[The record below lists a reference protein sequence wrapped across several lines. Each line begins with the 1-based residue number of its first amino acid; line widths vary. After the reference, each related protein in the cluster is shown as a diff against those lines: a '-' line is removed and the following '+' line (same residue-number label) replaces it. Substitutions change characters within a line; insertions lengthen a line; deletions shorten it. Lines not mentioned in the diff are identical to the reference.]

1 MTMFLREAFIAAAL
15 SILGTLNYSVFL
27 AGYSILRWARISV
40 NWATWIIGSLL
51 ILLSAANSFFVL
63 MPGQFNTF
71 RVGGLLGF
79 LSLFIGM
86 YALAQWGVRSGY
98 VWGKKRATSLIV
110 QPTRNLLLFL
120 RKHHQFFGWLV
131 LITALGHTVS
141 YLPTLSRISSTLLIT
156 GIAGLLLLA
165 FLAGF
170 GLWIERQIKLKR
182 LSTKARLIHIVSA
195 IAFFA
200 VIYLHLAL

>member
-1 MTMFLREAFIAAAL
+1 MFLREAFIATQL
-15 SILGTLNYSVFL
+15 SILGTINYSVFL

-40 NWATWIIGSLL
+40 NWVTWMIGSLL
-51 ILLSAANSFFVL
+51 ILLSVANCFFVFV
-63 MPGQFNTF
+63 PGQFNTF

-98 VWGKKRATSLIV
+98 VWSKKRASGLIV
-110 QPTRNLLLFL
+110 QPIRNLLLFL

-131 LITALGHTVS
+131 LITALGHTAA
-141 YLPTLSRISSTLLIT
+141 YLPTLSHIASALLIT

-165 FLAGF
+165 FLAVLGM
-170 GLWIERQIKLKR
+170 WIERQIKLKR
-182 LSTKARLIHIVSA
+182 LSTKARLVHIVSA
-195 IAFFA
+195 IAFFV